1 MKSTDQLPCAVPAGR
16 TVRAPEQTILKQRS
30 HRAHGQ
36 QRPEENR
43 VQEAKRGKVLR
54 AVSGMKSYK
63 SPPLGDDKITAR
75 FGSVLGR

>member
-1 MKSTDQLPCAVPAGR
+1 MKSTNQLSCAVPAGR
-16 TVRAPEQTILKQRS
+16 AVQAPEQMTLKQRS

-54 AVSGMKSYK
+54 AVSGVKSHK
-63 SPPLGDDKITAR
+63 SSPLGDDKITAR